1 MKSYSSYKDSGVKW
15 IGEIPSYWNTSKIKY
30 TPDDSENSFIDG
42 DWIESKD
49 LSDEGIR
56 YITTGNIGEG
66 YYKEQGKGF
75 ITEDTFEKLN
85 CSEIFEGDLIISR
98 LSLPVGRSCVLP
110 MIHDKVVTSVD
121 NVILRPK
128 KHLNKYYLNYQ
139 FNSPKYFEYTELI
152 SRGVTLTRISRG
164 MLGNN
169 PIVIPPLNEQTQI
182 VSFLDIKTQKIDEL
196 IENTQQKIKLLKEKR
211 TSLINHCVTK
221 GLNPNVEMKD
231 SGVEWIGEIPIHWDR
246 IKLGWIS
253 KKIGDGLHS
262 TPKYVDSSDYYFING
277 NNLVNGKIKIFE
289 STKSVSEEEYNK
301 HFIQLDEK
309 TILLSINGTI
319 GNLSFYNNEKV
330 ILGKSSCY
338 INLNKDINQH
348 FIYYVLRCKSIV
360 NYFTFELTGTTIFN
374 LSLNSVKNTP
384 IVFPPDEEQTKIIKY
399 LDEQTQKIDS
409 TIEKETQR
417 IELLKEYRQSLIS
430 EVVTGKVDVRD
441 WNG

>member
-1 MKSYSSYKDSGVKW
+1 MFLNDIEHNW
-15 IGEIPSYWNTSKIKY
+15 IGEIPVDWEVKRIKNVFYLKKGVSENPQDEQILSLTFGGIVKRDVSSNEGQLPETYNGYTKIY
-30 TPDDSENSFIDG
+30 PDDIVMNPMDLRSGWIDR
-42 DWIESKD
+42 SKYD
-49 LSDEGIR
+49 GIISPSYYVLNKNTDEVD
-56 YITTGNIGEG
+56 IG
-66 YYKEQGKGF
+66 YFNYQLQRHYKERIFFPFGQGVSYDYRWGMGRET
-75 ITEDTFEKLN
+75 ILN
-85 CSEIFEGDLIISR
+85 FPIIV
-98 LSLPVGRSCVLP
+98 P
-110 MIHDKVVTSVD
+110 
-121 NVILRPK
+121 PK
-128 KHLNKYYLNYQ
+128 
-139 FNSPKYFEYTELI
+139 ET
-152 SRGVTLTRISRG
+152 
-164 MLGNN
+164 
-169 PIVIPPLNEQTQI
+169 QTQI
-182 VSFLDIKTQKIDEL
+182 VSYLDTKTQKIDGL
-196 IENTQQKIKLLKEKR
+196 IEKTEQKIELLKEKR

-231 SGVEWIGEIPIHWDR
+231 SGVEWIGEIPNHWDR

-277 NNLVNGKIKIFE
+277 NNLVSGKIKIFE

-330 ILGKSSCY
+330 VLGKSSCY

-384 IVFPPDEEQTKIIKY
+384 IVFPPNEEQTKIVEY
-399 LDEQTQKIDS
+399 LNEQTQKIDS
-409 TIEKETQR
+409 TIEKENQR
-417 IELLKEYRQSLIS
+417 TELLKEYRQSLIS
-430 EVVTGKVDVRD
+430 EVVTGKVDVRNWVD
-441 WNG
+441 